1 MKYYTK
7 EEFMEKTNN
16 SRSTID
22 RFYRE
27 NFILAEERIKNGKRK
42 NIPETHLKYFSWELL
57 FEEEKAKDEKL
68 KELQNLLM
76 LLKDEK
82 SLGVILWR
90 QDWNWIGTI
99 SYRHD
104 LSKDRCYNKMQA
116 MFNELRDLFGPQA
129 KLKLFFTTEEYK
141 IRDGHH
147 SHFVLDCHPNYRNQV
162 KVQVK
167 EMFKKDRVDLR
178 LYDPTRAWLFY
189 ITKDGLQGED
199 WDYVF

>member
-7 EEFMEKTNN
+7 EEFMDKTNN

-27 NFILAEERIKNGKRK
+27 NLILAEERIKKGKRK

-57 FEEEKAKDEKL
+57 FEEEKTKDK
-68 KELQNLLM
+68 KISELQKVIALAR
-76 LLKDEK
+76 ETT
-82 SLGVILWR
+82 LGAVLWKE
-90 QDWNWIGTI
+90 DWKWIGTI

-104 LSKDRCYNKMQA
+104 FSKDSCYNKMQ
-116 MFNELRDLFGPQA
+116 MMYKELQA
-129 KLKLFFTTEEYK
+129 ACGKQSDLKLFFTTEAYSV
-141 IRDGHH
+141 RDGHH
-147 SHFVLDCHPNYRNQV
+147 SHFVLDCHPNYRNLV
-162 KVQVK
+162 KTEVK
-167 EMFKKDRVDLR
+167 KMFKKDRVDLR